1 MCCFQ
6 LRLSQ
11 KWSKS
16 KKHHS
21 LFTFEF
27 WLCLLLKSDKSD
39 IFLPDLQLTCLSF
52 YPSLGNHTRP
62 TYNWSR
68 SISHKNY
75 TSGAINLSHIYKC
88 APISHQHDA
97 LLMWSLSQ
105 LSTDSSTAVHERWW
119 NDMQKHYL
127 HLLTLFFFFCQTAT
141 TPTWAVPLWATESW
155 ETVTCFVP
163 RIWYDLYKFKW
174 WSSMHW

>member
-1 MCCFQ
+1 MKSTLLCCFQ

-127 HLLTLFFFFCQTAT
+127 HLLTLFFLFFFLPNCHNADLSSSSVGHRELGDSHVLR
-141 TPTWAVPLWATESW
+141 AKNL
-155 ETVTCFVP
+155 
-163 RIWYDLYKFKW
+163 IW
-174 WSSMHW
+174 SIQI